1 MIAEH
6 MAAGQS
12 SSESPEEA
20 SDGSRATAVRE
31 QVVALL
37 EESGFQRY
45 NQVRVRSCWSVC
57 SMCVVH
63 TAAHH
68 SRVPPHPVHLAS
80 SPRAGPHPPLR
91 PPPPPPPTTTTTTI
105 RRWRRK
111 GVGGRC
117 VMA

>member
-20 SDGSRATAVRE
+20 SDGSPPCASRSVRE

-45 NQVRVRSCWSVC
+45 NQVRVRVRGCWFVC
-57 SMCVVH
+57 SMCVVQPLTTPECPPTPSSRLLASGWPAPASA
-63 TAAHH
+63 TAAADDDDDKE
-68 SRVPPHPVHLAS
+68 VEEE
-80 SPRAGPHPPLR
+80 
-91 PPPPPPPTTTTTTI
+91 
-105 RRWRRK
+105 
-111 GVGGRC
+111 GGGGC